1 MKRHH
6 HIDPINAF
14 IRSNIPLTES
24 QLLIAVFFCQHAAFF
39 NDILFQ
45 IQSDDPYIVLLQ
57 FMQIIIHRKRK
68 IRLSTS
74 KIQDCHFPVSGKFG
88 KDILNKLQKTIDLSE
103 FVITTVYN
111 LPLRSHN
118 SQVDQKFYRFSLFQN
133 VPLLPIMRQRFHADR
148 FVAKITF
155 LFFLFFLNCEFSLL
169 T

>member
-45 IQSDDPYIVLLQ
+45 IQSNDPYIVLLQ

-74 KIQDCHFPVSGKFG
+74 KIKDCHFPVFGKFG

-103 FVITTVYN
+103 FIITTVYN

>member
-1 MKRHH
+1 
-6 HIDPINAF
+6 
-14 IRSNIPLTES
+14 
-24 QLLIAVFFCQHAAFF
+24 
-39 NDILFQ
+39 
-45 IQSDDPYIVLLQ
+45 
-57 FMQIIIHRKRK
+57 MQIIIHRKRK

-133 VPLLPIMRQRFHADR
+133 VPLLPIMRQRLHADR